1 MKRTIWW
8 DGQAVTVIDQR
19 YLPHRYVTRRWR
31 TVDDAAEGIRVMQVR
46 GAPLIGVAAAH
57 GVALAMAVRATDQAL
72 DAALAQLTATRPTA
86 VNLRNALERIDLD
99 VRPRPLELRA
109 AAARVLSERLADED
123 AAACRAI
130 GEIGSRLIR
139 DIADRVDRPVQVM
152 THCNAGWLACVEWGT
167 ATAPVYIARERGLA
181 VHVWVS
187 ETRPRNQGA
196 ALTAWEL
203 GQRHVPHTVV
213 VDNAAGHLLRSG
225 LVDVVIVGA
234 DRIAANGDV
243 ANKVGTY
250 LKALAARDCDVPFYV
265 AAPTTT
271 FDLRA
276 ATGAVIPI
284 EERGPNEVTKVY
296 GRADS
301 GHTAGVTI
309 TPADAEVRNW
319 AFDVTPA
326 RLVSGFLTER
336 GLIPAAPVRHRPAA
350 VVTAADEACGA
361 CRRRRRRSPARGAR
375 PQPGHGRQRR
385 PAHRRRPP
393 RDADRA
399 AARRRS
405 RSDDVVALDA
415 AGAVRAGERRS
426 ADQRVAAA
434 RRGARRPAGRRRR
447 RPHALAGGH
456 RGRLPPSQPPGRA
469 LRRRL
474 DGEAGRAV
482 RGLRDVRLGRAR
494 RQRGRRA
501 RRRRRVPHGQPRPAR
516 RWPRPSIGRSPW
528 PPMSSGWPA
537 STAWRPCRASR
548 WSCPTTRSP
557 ASPTASAPTANPPE
571 RRHAVD
577 RRLPAVLVSGSHLQ
591 CALR

>member
-1 MKRTIWW
+1 VVGGASVKRTIWW
-8 DGQAVTVIDQR
+8 QGQAVTVIDQR

-31 TVDDAAEGIRVMQVR
+31 TVEDVAEGIRVMQVR

-57 GVALAMAVRATDQAL
+57 GIALAMALRATDEAL
-72 DAALAQLTATRPTA
+72 DRALGQLRDTRPTA

-99 VRPRPLELRA
+99 VRPRPIELRA

-130 GEIGSRLIR
+130 GEIGARLIR
-139 DIADRVDRPVQVM
+139 DIAERVDRPVEVM

-167 ATAPVYIARERGLA
+167 ATAPIYLARERGLP

-203 GQRHVPHTVV
+203 AQRRVPHTVV

-225 LVDVVIVGA
+225 LVDLVIVGA

-250 LKALAARDCDVPFYV
+250 LKALAARDCDVPFFV

-296 GRADS
+296 GLSES

-309 TPADAEVRNW
+309 TPSDTAVRNW
-319 AFDVTPA
+319 GFDVTPA

-336 GLIPAAPVRHRPAA
+336 GLIAAAPFAI
-350 VVTAADEACGA
+350 
-361 CRRRRRRSPARGAR
+361 S
-375 PQPGHGRQRR
+375 Q
-385 PAHRRRPP
+385 
-393 RDADRA
+393 
-399 AARRRS
+399 
-405 RSDDVVALDA
+405 L
-415 AGAVRAGERRS
+415 
-426 ADQRVAAA
+426 
-434 RRGARRPAGRRRR
+434 
-447 RPHALAGGH
+447 LA
-456 RGRLPPSQPPGRA
+456 
-469 LRRRL
+469 
-474 DGEAGRAV
+474 
-482 RGLRDVRLGRAR
+482 
-494 RQRGRRA
+494 
-501 RRRRRVPHGQPRPAR
+501 
-516 RWPRPSIGRSPW
+516 
-528 PPMSSGWPA
+528 
-537 STAWRPCRASR
+537 
-548 WSCPTTRSP
+548 
-557 ASPTASAPTANPPE
+557 
-571 RRHAVD
+571 
-577 RRLPAVLVSGSHLQ
+577 
-591 CALR
+591 

>member
-167 ATAPVYIARERGLA
+167 ATAPVYLARERGVA

-203 GQRHVPHTVV
+203 GQRRVPHTVV
-213 VDNAAGHLLRSG
+213 VDNAAGHLLRTG
-225 LVDVVIVGA
+225 VVDVVIVGA

-243 ANKVGTY
+243 ANKIGTY

-276 ATGAVIPI
+276 ATGSVIPI

-309 TPADAEVRNW
+309 TPVDAEVRNW

-336 GLIPAAPVRHRPAA
+336 GLIPAAPFAIA
-350 VVTAADEACGA
+350 QLL
-361 CRRRRRRSPARGAR
+361 S
-375 PQPGHGRQRR
+375 
-385 PAHRRRPP
+385 
-393 RDADRA
+393 
-399 AARRRS
+399 
-405 RSDDVVALDA
+405 
-415 AGAVRAGERRS
+415 
-426 ADQRVAAA
+426 
-434 RRGARRPAGRRRR
+434 
-447 RPHALAGGH
+447 
-456 RGRLPPSQPPGRA
+456 
-469 LRRRL
+469 
-474 DGEAGRAV
+474 
-482 RGLRDVRLGRAR
+482 
-494 RQRGRRA
+494 
-501 RRRRRVPHGQPRPAR
+501 
-516 RWPRPSIGRSPW
+516 
-528 PPMSSGWPA
+528 
-537 STAWRPCRASR
+537 
-548 WSCPTTRSP
+548 
-557 ASPTASAPTANPPE
+557 
-571 RRHAVD
+571 
-577 RRLPAVLVSGSHLQ
+577 
-591 CALR
+591 